1 MRQRPPA
8 CLDLATLRPLA
19 PRTEGR
25 SCQGSLLRV
34 PERSLPRWCWACQGP
49 KPARAHHC
57 RVCGRCVL
65 KMDHHCPWV
74 NNCVGAHNYR
84 YFCLFL
90 LYLAQGCLFVLVVFP
105 YGFTTWGFWGSAAED
120 DAVVRSFHP
129 AMVPAAVAARL
140 PGWRWLEAFSP
151 LALMVPAGWVAA
163 AIGLLS
169 MCGMGGCHAFLVL
182 TNQTTIEF
190 YANGDDRWRAWV
202 EWRSW
207 RSPHDLGPA
216 ANFRSVFGPS

>member
-129 AMVPAAVAARL
+129 AACRGQSRYCLVLLASRASPARL
-140 PGWRWLEAFSP
+140 SRGHWVVVVGRGPLCQAF
-151 LALMVPAGWVAA
+151 
-163 AIGLLS
+163 
-169 MCGMGGCHAFLVL
+169 
-182 TNQTTIEF
+182 
-190 YANGDDRWRAWV
+190 
-202 EWRSW
+202 
-207 RSPHDLGPA
+207 
-216 ANFRSVFGPS
+216 